1 MENNEATINA
11 AFAPTSPTSGIQE
24 AIDALGERGGS
35 VRIPAGEWP
44 LRRSIVLSSQVQLA
58 GDGPAT
64 RLTVAPPKI
73 LRLARDA
80 RKGSRSVHV
89 RSRVPFSPGDRVA
102 VIDNKRQWWLATHA
116 VVTAVEGRRVR
127 LSEPLVYGIKVEQ
140 EARLVSV
147 FPGIT
152 TPGTGLFDWGTV
164 QRGLTKLFG
173 DAPSVKRRQRIYD
186 VVVRDLALHG
196 ANGSVAEHYGDFT
209 LSAVHLVHCHRARI
223 TNVSVFDWLSDGI
236 SIQGGDDVQVTHS
249 QVRGN
254 SCNGFH
260 PGGGLKRSI
269 WSHNVGVG
277 NNSCGLFVCGL
288 VCDSVISDNVFS
300 GNGTGIGGLG
310 YADCHHNVIANNI
323 CSENGHSGIIN
334 DDTAG
339 HLISGD
345 ELRRLRGGY
354 LITGNMLRNN
364 SQKEP
369 GVYAALRLHNA
380 QRFLVQGNRCT
391 DDQARPTQRRGI
403 VESGDSDWNLI
414 SGNLCVGMEEPVTV
428 VGANSRAEGNLG

>member
-1 MENNEATINA
+1 MTINA
-11 AFAPTSPTSGIQE
+11 VFDPASPTSGIQE
-24 AIDALGERGGS
+24 AIDALGEAGGS
-35 VRIPAGEWP
+35 VHIPAGAWP
-44 LRRSIVLSSQVQLA
+44 LRRSIVMPSRIQLM
-58 GDGPAT
+58 GDGPST
-64 RLTVAPPKI
+64 ELTVTPPKI
-73 LRLARDA
+73 LSLARDA

-89 RSRVPFSPGDRVA
+89 CGRVPFALGDEVS
-102 VIDNKRQWWLATHA
+102 VVDDKRQWWLRTYA
-116 VVTAVEGRRVR
+116 VVTAVEGRTVR
-127 LSEPLVYGIKVEQ
+127 LSAPLEHSLKVKEN
-140 EARLVSV
+140 ARLVSV

-152 TPGTGLFDWGTV
+152 TPGTGDFVG
-164 QRGLTKLFG
+164 
-173 DAPSVKRRQRIYD
+173 SKREIGSKREPVYD
-186 VVVRDLALHG
+186 LVVRDLALQG
-196 ANGSVAEHYGDFT
+196 ANGSAPEHYWGDFT
-209 LSAVHLVHCHRARI
+209 LSAVHLVYCHRARI

-236 SIQGGDDVQVTHS
+236 SIQGGADVQVTHC

-254 SCNGFH
+254 SCNGLH

-277 NNSCGLFVCGL
+277 NNHDGLFVCGL
-288 VCDSVISDNVFS
+288 VYDSVISDNVFS
-300 GNGTGIGGLG
+300 GNGSAGIGGLG
-310 YADCHHNVIANNI
+310 YADCHHNVIANNV
-323 CSENGHSGIIN
+323 CSENGKWGIEN

-403 VESGDSDWNLI
+403 VESGASDWNLI
-414 SGNLCVGMEEPVTV
+414 SGNMCVGLEEPVTI